1 MHKLDEIIED
11 CEIIF
16 DNPDARVPL
25 SLVSREDLYMLMRA
39 VIQEC
44 QDICE
49 VHGDGGWDGHYCSD
63 AIHERFKE

>member
-1 MHKLDEIIED
+1 MKLDEIIED

-25 SLVSREDLYMLMRA
+25 SLVSREDLYLLMRT

-44 QDICE
+44 LDICE
-49 VHGDGGWDGHYCSD
+49 VRGDGGMDGHYCAD
-63 AIHERFKE
+63 DIQKLFKE